1 MLRFVNNGFVKL
13 KKAQVSDLLELF
25 IVRPDV
31 SDMTN
36 GLVVAHVTNL
46 TKL

>member
-1 MLRFVNNGFVKL
+1 MLRLVNNGFVKL
-13 KKAQVSDLLELF
+13 KKSQVGDLLELF
-25 IVRPDV
+25 IVRPDA

-36 GLVVAHVTNL
+36 GLVVADVTNL